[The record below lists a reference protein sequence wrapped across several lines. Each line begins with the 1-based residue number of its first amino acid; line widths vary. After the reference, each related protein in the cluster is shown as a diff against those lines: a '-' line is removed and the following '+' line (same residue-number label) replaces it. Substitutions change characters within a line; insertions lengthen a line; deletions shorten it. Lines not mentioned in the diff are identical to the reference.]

1 MVRNVIILGSHIQA
15 LGLARQANAI
25 GVEVI
30 LAIPD
35 RYSVAYFSNVVSKV
49 LLYNTEK
56 ELYGKICSYK
66 TNVKETFMGHRTKRF
81 FQ

>member
-56 ELYGKICSYK
+56 ELYGDQC
-66 TNVKETFMGHRTKRF
+66 KRDLTLSDK
-81 FQ
+81 